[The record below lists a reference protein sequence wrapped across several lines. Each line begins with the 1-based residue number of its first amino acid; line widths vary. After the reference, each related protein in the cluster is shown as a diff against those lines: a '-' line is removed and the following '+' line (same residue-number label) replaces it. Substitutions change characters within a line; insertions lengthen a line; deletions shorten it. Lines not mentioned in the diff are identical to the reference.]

1 MNKRIFGQ
9 MLVSL
14 GFDPRLI
21 YRAVLGF
28 PSFFLNL
35 LRLVVLRMR
44 NGTGD
49 FKIVPFPILCDS
61 VSNSGVAK
69 GHYFHQDL
77 WDARRIHVFKP
88 SQHVDVGSRV
98 DGFVAHLLTFM
109 SVTVID
115 VRPLVSK
122 VPGLNFIQKNMMDEN
137 GADGLSSESISCLH
151 ALEHFGLG
159 RYGDPFDWNGWRK
172 GLVNLSAILKVGGRL
187 YLSVPIGPQVVEFN
201 AHRIFAPQ
209 TIIKEAEKLGLLLHE
224 FSFVDDDGDFHS
236 AAKVEEAAGCRFGCG
251 CFEFIKLSSSSQ

>member
-1 MNKRIFGQ
+1 MNKRIFGTI
-9 MLVSL
+9 LVSF
-14 GFDPRLI
+14 GFDPRLTF
-21 YRAVLGF
+21 RAVLGF
-28 PSFFLNL
+28 PTFLNNL
-35 LRLVVLRMR
+35 SKLVAVWFR

-49 FKIVPFPILCDS
+49 FKIVSCPILSDATS
-61 VSNSGVAK
+61 ASGVAK

-77 WDARRIHVFKP
+77 WAASRIHALKP
-88 SQHVDVGSRV
+88 SKHIDVGSRV

-109 SVTVID
+109 NVTVID

-122 VPGLNFIQKNMMDEN
+122 VPRLAFMQKDMMAEN
-137 GADGLSSESISCLH
+137 GAEGLSSESVSCLH

-172 GLVNLSAILKVGGRL
+172 GLVNLASIVKEGGRL

-209 TIIKEAEKLGLLLHE
+209 TIIKEAVKLGLSLHE
-224 FSFVDDDGDFHS
+224 FSFVDDDGDFHP
-236 AAKVEEAAGCRFGCG
+236 AAKVDEASGCRFGCG
-251 CFEFIKLSSSSQ
+251 CFEFVKSTSSL

>member
-1 MNKRIFGQ
+1 MKKRI
-9 MLVSL
+9 L
-14 GFDPRLI
+14 GTILISAGLDPRLI
-21 YRAVLGF
+21 LKSILGF
-28 PSFFLNL
+28 PAYLNNL
-35 LRLVVLRMR
+35 SKLIAVWFR

-49 FKIVPFPILCDS
+49 FKIATCPVLSDAAS
-61 VSNSGVAK
+61 SSGVAK

-77 WDARRIHVFKP
+77 WAARCIHAIMP
-88 SQHVDVGSRV
+88 AQHIDVGSRV

-109 SVTVID
+109 NITVID

-122 VPGLNFIQKNMMDEN
+122 VPGLAFVQKDMMSEN
-137 GADGLSSESISCLH
+137 DADGLSSESVSCLH

-172 GLVNLSAILKVGGRL
+172 GLVNLAQIVKVGGRL

-209 TIIKEAEKLGLLLHE
+209 TIINEAEKLGLSLHE
-224 FSFVDDDGDFHS
+224 FSFIDDDGDFHGGV
-236 AAKVEEAAGCRFGCG
+236 KVDEAVGCSFGCG
-251 CFEFIKLSSSSQ
+251 CFEFIKST